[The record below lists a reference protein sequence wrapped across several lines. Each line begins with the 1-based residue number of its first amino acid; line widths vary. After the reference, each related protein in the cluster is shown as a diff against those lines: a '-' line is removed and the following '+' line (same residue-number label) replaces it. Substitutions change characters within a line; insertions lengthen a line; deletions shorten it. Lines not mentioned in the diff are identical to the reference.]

1 MFKFELYLN
10 WFVVWLLFL
19 CVSSKVGERI
29 IGFFGFVDMVV
40 IGFEFIIVEIF
51 VRKVIKILWVRVLV
65 EVFKSRVFKICLV
78 VLIICFYIFFMWEE
92 WGVLKI

>member
-1 MFKFELYLN
+1 M
-10 WFVVWLLFL
+10 LFL

-78 VLIICFYIFFMWEE
+78 VLIICFYIFFM
-92 WGVLKI
+92 